1 MDNLN
6 NEYIE
11 NTELESFA
19 IGEVVRLS
27 KQLEAIFKYELNAE
41 GRGLHE
47 YIDFMK
53 KTFADNNINVKRLRK
68 IATIRNNTV
77 HNPDANPNISEYS
90 SMVESAIL
98 ELRQFIYKSEDSK
111 DRKYSNFSTTRIN
124 IKSKIDEKYNF
135 NRHNKYNLN
144 KDNKRDEKIEKYIKY
159 LAVFILI
166 LLIYFIYKIFFYVDY
181 KALEKRQDF
190 LKNEISLIEKRVED
204 LKNSVEKESK
214 ENHNAITKHI
224 WKNENL
230 KKLKVELSNEEK
242 TLKEYLKE
250 KEEIEKHLS
259 NKQKG

>member
-27 KQLEAIFKYELNAE
+27 KQLEAIFKDELKAE

-53 KTFADNNINVKRLRK
+53 KTFVDNNINVKRLRK
-68 IATIRNNTV
+68 IASIRNDTV
-77 HNPDANPNISEYS
+77 HNPDANPNIAEYS

-98 ELRQFIYKSEDSK
+98 ELRQFIYDLENFK
-111 DRKYSNFSTTRIN
+111 DEEYSNYSNDKIN
-124 IKSKIDEKYNF
+124 IKPKLDEKYNF
-135 NRHNKYNLN
+135 NRYNNYNLN
-144 KDNKRDEKIEKYIKY
+144 KDNKRDEKIEKYLKY
-159 LAVFILI
+159 LGVFILI
-166 LLIYFIYKIFFYVDY
+166 LLFYFIYKIFFYVDY

-250 KEEIEKHLS
+250 KEEIK
-259 NKQKG
+259 KQLLKK

>member
-11 NTELESFA
+11 NAELESFA

-27 KQLEAIFKYELNAE
+27 KQLEAIFKDELKAE

-53 KTFADNNINVKRLRK
+53 KAFVDNNINVKRLRK
-68 IATIRNNTV
+68 IASIRNDTV
-77 HNPDANPNISEYS
+77 HNPDANPNIAEYS

-98 ELRQFIYKSEDSK
+98 ELRQYISKMKASK
-111 DRKYSNFSTTRIN
+111 DRKYDNFSNNKID
-124 IKSKIDEKYNF
+124 IKYKIDE
-135 NRHNKYNLN
+135 KYNLN
-144 KDNKRDEKIEKYIKY
+144 KDNKRDEKIEKYLKY
-159 LAVFILI
+159 FVIFILI
-166 LLIYFIYKIFFYVDY
+166 LLVYFIYKIFFYVDY

-190 LKNEISLIEKRVED
+190 LINEISLIEKRVED

-250 KEEIEKHLS
+250 KEEIK
-259 NKQKG
+259 KQLLKK

>member
-11 NTELESFA
+11 NKELESFT

-27 KQLEAIFKYELNAE
+27 KQLESVFKDELNSE

-47 YIDFMK
+47 YINFME
-53 KTFADNNINVKRLRK
+53 KTLNDNKINIKRLRK
-68 IATIRNNTV
+68 IATIRNDTV
-77 HNPDANPNISEYS
+77 HNPNANPDIAEYS

-111 DRKYSNFSTTRIN
+111 DRRYSNLSKDKID
-124 IKSKIDEKYNF
+124 IKSKIDENYNL
-135 NRHNKYNLN
+135 NRHNNYNFN
-144 KDNKRDEKIEKYIKY
+144 KDNKKDEKIEKYIKY

-166 LLIYFIYKIFFYVDY
+166 LLMYFIYKIFFYVDY

-190 LKNEISLIEKRVED
+190 LINEISLIEKRVKY

-214 ENHNAITKHI
+214 ENHNVITKHI

-242 TLKEYLKE
+242 TLKGYLKE
-250 KEEIEKHLS
+250 KEEIK
-259 NKQKG
+259 KQLLKK